1 MVGRAV
7 QTVRFLFE
15 SKSLPV
21 SRATL
26 GIQQI
31 NGAQPSPRVSAHALP
46 TAPGPAGGRR
56 GVGGGLARAQ
66 NPPHAPPGRGIDAV
80 LGPVPGHSLGGSGP
94 PPPASLSTQVCHV
107 HQLLTRPPR
116 PPSPRTTPRG
126 PNRASVQVLE
136 QSRQE
141 GPAAQAARGPRGGW
155 SAHLPF
161 SPRVSVLRDGCVS
174 GVVRSECFIF
184 VEGLVSFRPFST
196 TCSDYRA

>member
-46 TAPGPAGGRR
+46 TAPGPAGRRR
-56 GVGGGLARAQ
+56 GAGGGLARAQ

-94 PPPASLSTQVCHV
+94 PPGVSWHPSL
-107 HQLLTRPPR
+107 PR
-116 PPSPRTTPRG
+116 PPAPHTSSTPSLSPDDSSG
-126 PNRASVQVLE
+126 PKS
-136 QSRQE
+136 
-141 GPAAQAARGPRGGW
+141 
-155 SAHLPF
+155 
-161 SPRVSVLRDGCVS
+161 
-174 GVVRSECFIF
+174 
-184 VEGLVSFRPFST
+184 SFRAGS
-196 TCSDYRA
+196 RAKQAGGAGSSGCAGAPRWLERPPPVFATSVCPSGWLCVGRRAFRVFHLRRRVGELSAFFYHLQ